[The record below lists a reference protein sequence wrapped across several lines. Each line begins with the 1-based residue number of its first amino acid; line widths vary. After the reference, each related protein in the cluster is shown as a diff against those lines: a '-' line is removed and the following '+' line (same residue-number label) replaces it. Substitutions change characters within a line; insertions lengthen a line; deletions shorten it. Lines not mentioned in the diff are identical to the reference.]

1 MADPV
6 ISAKG
11 LTKQYGDKTVV
22 DDLSLQIMPGEI
34 FGLLGP
40 NGAGKTTTILMLL
53 GLTEPTAGTAQIVGN
68 DPTRDALAVKRSV
81 GYLPDSVGFYD
92 DLTGRENLRYTARL
106 NRIPRNEMDNKIDA
120 SLAEV
125 GLADAGDQPAGTYSR
140 GMLQRLGI
148 ADALIKDPVVMIL
161 DEPTIAIDPEGVLEI
176 QQLIRDLAD
185 EREVTVLVSSHLLH
199 QMQSICDRVAIFVEG
214 KIVAQG
220 TASELAGRLS
230 GGRTTFEVDVG
241 GPAGGARS
249 ALDRVAAGGSVA
261 EDPLVA
267 NRWRVSIPAN
277 EAHRIVEE
285 LVAEGLKVNQIRRTG
300 STGGP
305 PANVEKRKPMCG

>member
-11 LTKQYGDKTVV
+11 LTKHYGEHVVV
-22 DDLSLQIMPGEI
+22 DDLKLNIMPGEI

-53 GLTEPTAGTAQIVGN
+53 GLTEPTAGTAQIAGF
-68 DPTRDALAVKRSV
+68 DPTFDALAVKASV

-92 DLTGRENLRYTARL
+92 DLSGTENLRYTARL
-106 NRIPRNEMDNKIDA
+106 NRIPNKEIGGKIQHV
-120 SLAEV
+120 LEEV
-125 GLADAGDQPAGTYSR
+125 GLSHAGDQLAGTYSR

-148 ADALIKDPVVMIL
+148 ADALIKDPVVLIL

-185 EREVTVLVSSHLLH
+185 HRDVTVLVSSHLLH
-199 QMQSICDRVAIFVEG
+199 QMQSICDRVAIFVDG

-220 TASELAGRLS
+220 TARELAGRLS

-249 ALDRVAAGGSVA
+249 ALDRVAAGGSVT

-267 NRWRVSIPAN
+267 NRWRVSLPAGQ
-277 EAHRIVEE
+277 AHRIVEE
-285 LVAEGLKVNQIRRTG
+285 LVSDGIKVNQVRRTG
-300 STGGP
+300 EDLDEIYHRYFEEVAS
-305 PANVEKRKPMCG
+305 